1 MMAAAMDGKQILVV
15 AGNYDIVRQVQQ
27 ALQGEGFSLQSA
39 YTHFDAM
46 YAVRNS
52 RFDAVLIDAAMTDR
66 SSGQTTLSA
75 IFQRDT
81 RPPIVA
87 FSAAG
92 FINERL
98 DQQSDKVITSLDR
111 QSLLQSLDVTHDPSS
126 TATMKLAV
134 EEKSSPGEAELQTLL
149 SLSKSLTE
157 VLDLGEVLNRVVEAA
172 RRLTAADEGMILL
185 PDEDGGQLYLR
196 ARVGIDVEAARNFR
210 VRTSDTLAGQVFSSG
225 LPTFIG
231 AKGPQKVKT
240 EYFANALLYVPIIS
254 QGKPIGV
261 LGVNNRKKED
271 SFNQQQ
277 QELLLSLASYAAIA
291 IENARAHED
300 SLQRARELEILV
312 DAGQVINSSISLD
325 KALPN
330 ICEQLV
336 RMLNVNLA
344 TIYEWNKENQ
354 SLNLLARHER
364 AIWRLKQGPPLEYT
378 SLRTVRAAIEQNR
391 YCWLTTQLIGNA
403 TPEANYLR
411 SVGAAAMLV
420 IPIHSQEKLLG
431 VVQAFYNY
439 VPLEAPSQENWT
451 RARLNAME
459 AAVNLI
465 DASNHGRVQ
474 NSLRLAETIN
484 RLVEADWC
492 RLALRVE
499 ETPTMRI
506 QMEVGNGVWLNA
518 PQLTIDLKRQP
529 ELVSALEAQTDI
541 NPNVEAGKINP
552 EAQTLMNATFS
563 RSILALPLV
572 QRGQVQGLVVFGD
585 TERNRVFSKREL
597 DMGRAIVAQASISL
611 ENARLMHD
619 LASSF
624 QELKD
629 TQERLIQTARL
640 SAMGELA
647 AAVAHQVN
655 NPLTT
660 IVVDTEIMLSD
671 EPTTSRNYN
680 SLQAVLRAGKRAASV
695 ARRLLAIARPH
706 DPEAP
711 VSSIDIIDTIKGVI
725 TLTKSHLER
734 SQVKVVANLPTEP
747 MPPVYAVQ
755 GQLDDVWLNLI
766 LNAHDALTGRR
777 DGRIVIDLIYKPG
790 NSYMVVTVA
799 DNGPGIPEHVMSEIF
814 KPFFTT
820 KPIGEGTGLGLH
832 ICRQVIERVNGSIEV
847 QSTLDK
853 GTKFIVKLP
862 VQPE

>member
-1 MMAAAMDGKQILVV
+1 MNGKQILVV

-27 ALQGEGFSLQSA
+27 ALQGEGFLLQSA

-46 YAVRNS
+46 YAVKNS

-66 SSGQTTLSA
+66 SSGQPTLSA
-75 IFQRDT
+75 IFQHDM
-81 RPPIVA
+81 RPPLVV
-87 FSAAG
+87 FSTTG
-92 FINERL
+92 YTNDRL
-98 DQQSDKVITSLDR
+98 DQKSDKVITSLDR
-111 QSLLQSLDVTHDPSS
+111 QSLIQSLNLSNTL
-126 TATMKLAV
+126 TATGRIKLIDTQTF
-134 EEKSSPGEAELQTLL
+134 SPGEAELQTLL

-157 VLDLGEVLNRVVEAA
+157 ILDLGEVLNRVVEAA
-172 RRLTAADEGMILL
+172 RRLTNADEGMILL

-210 VRTSDTLAGQVFSSG
+210 IKTSDSLAGQVFSSG
-225 LPTFIG
+225 HPTFIG

-277 QELLLSLASYAAIA
+277 QELLISLASYAAIA

-336 RMLNVNLA
+336 RMLNVNVA
-344 TIYEWNKENQ
+344 AIYEWHKDAQ
-354 SLNLLARHER
+354 VLVLLARHER
-364 AIWRLKQGPPLEYT
+364 AIWKLKQGPPLEFT

-391 YCWLTTQLIGNA
+391 YCWLTTQLA
-403 TPEANYLR
+403 APSTAEANHLK
-411 SVGAAAMLV
+411 SVGANAMLV

-431 VVQAFYNY
+431 VVQAFYNRI
-439 VPLEAPSQENWT
+439 PSEAPTQENWS
-451 RARLNAME
+451 RARLNALE

-465 DASNHGRVQ
+465 DASNQGRVQ
-474 NSLRLAETIN
+474 NSLRLAENIN
-484 RLVEADWC
+484 RLVNADWS

-506 QMEVGNGVWLNA
+506 QMAVGNGVWLES
-518 PQLTIDLKRQP
+518 PQVTIDLKREP
-529 ELVSALEAQTDI
+529 EVTTALETQLVMNANI
-541 NPNVEAGKINP
+541 EEVNISP
-552 EAQTLMNATFS
+552 EAQTLMSGTYS
-563 RSILALPLV
+563 RSILALPLIL
-572 QRGQVQGLVVFGD
+572 RGNVQGLVVFGD
-585 TERNRVFSKREL
+585 TERSRVFGKREV
-597 DMGRAIVAQASISL
+597 DMGRAIVAQAATSL

-619 LASSF
+619 LELSF

-629 TQERLIQTARL
+629 TQDRLIQTARL

-660 IVVDTEIMLSD
+660 IVVDTELMLSD
-671 EPTTSRNYN
+671 EPTNSRNYK
-680 SLQAVLRAGKRAASV
+680 SLEAVLRAGKRAASV

-711 VSSIDIIDTIKGVI
+711 VSSVDIIDTIKGVI

-734 SQVKVVANLPTEP
+734 SHVKMIANLPSEP

-755 GQLDDVWLNLI
+755 GQVDDVWLNLI
-766 LNAHDALTGRR
+766 LNAHDALSGRK
-777 DGRIVIDLIYKPG
+777 DGCITVNAAYTPGSSFIEVII
-790 NSYMVVTVA
+790 A
-799 DNGPGIPEHVMSEIF
+799 DNGPGIPEHIMTEIF

-847 QSTLDK
+847 ESTPNK
-853 GTKFIVKLP
+853 GTKFVVRLP
-862 VQPE
+862 VQAE

>member
-1 MMAAAMDGKQILVV
+1 MNGKQILVV

-27 ALQGEGFSLQSA
+27 ALQGEGFLLQSA
-39 YTHFDAM
+39 YTHFDAI
-46 YAVRNS
+46 YAVKNS

-66 SSGQTTLSA
+66 SSGQPTLTA
-75 IFQRDT
+75 IFQHDT
-81 RPPIVA
+81 RPPLVV
-87 FSAAG
+87 FSANG
-92 FINERL
+92 YTNDRL
-98 DQQSDKVITSLDR
+98 DQKLDKVITSLDK
-111 QSLLQSLDVTHDPSS
+111 QSLIQSLNAANISAS
-126 TATMKLAV
+126 AARKLVA
-134 EEKSSPGEAELQTLL
+134 EAKSSPGEAELQTLL

-157 VLDLGEVLNRVVEAA
+157 ILDLGEVLNRVVESA
-172 RRLTAADEGMILL
+172 RRLTDADEGMILL
-185 PDEDGGQLYLR
+185 PDDDGGQLYLR

-210 VRTSDTLAGQVFSSG
+210 IKTSDTLAGQVFSSG

-240 EYFANALLYVPIIS
+240 EYFANSLLYVPIIS

-336 RMLNVNLA
+336 RMLNVNVA
-344 TIYEWNKENQ
+344 SIYEWNKEAQ
-354 SLNLLARHER
+354 LLLLLARHES

-378 SLRTVRAAIEQNR
+378 ALRTVRAAIEQNR
-391 YCWLTTQLIGNA
+391 YCWITSQLAGPSTA
-403 TPEANYLR
+403 EANYLK
-411 SVGAAAMLV
+411 SVGANAMLV

-431 VVQAFYNY
+431 VVQAFYNRI
-439 VPLEAPSQENWT
+439 PAEAPTQENWS
-451 RARLNAME
+451 RARLNALE

-465 DASNHGRVQ
+465 DSSNQGRVQ
-474 NSLRLAETIN
+474 NSLRLAENIN
-484 RLVEADWC
+484 RLINADWC

-499 ETPTMRI
+499 ETPTMRV
-506 QMEVGNGVWLNA
+506 QMAVGNGFWLEP
-518 PQLTIDLKRQP
+518 PQVMIDLKRH
-529 ELVSALEAQTDI
+529 EEVTAALETQLVTNANIEESTI
-541 NPNVEAGKINP
+541 SK
-552 EAQTLMNATFS
+552 EAQTLMSATFS
-563 RSILALPLV
+563 RSILALPLIL
-572 QRGQVQGLVVFGD
+572 RGNVQGLVVFGD
-585 TERNRVFSKREL
+585 TERSRIFSKREV
-597 DMGRAIVAQASISL
+597 DMGRAIVAQAATSL

-619 LASSF
+619 LELSF

-660 IVVDTEIMLSD
+660 IVVDTELMLSD
-671 EPTTSRNYN
+671 EPPTSRNYK
-680 SLQAVLRAGKRAASV
+680 SLEAVLRAGKRAAGV

-711 VSSIDIIDTIKGVI
+711 VSSVDVIDTVKGVI

-734 SQVKVVANLPTEP
+734 SHVKLIANLPSEP
-747 MPPVYAVQ
+747 MPSVYAVQ
-755 GQLDDVWLNLI
+755 GQIDDVWLNLI
-766 LNAHDALTGRR
+766 LNAHDALVGRR
-777 DGRIVIDLIYKPG
+777 DGCITVDTSYTPG
-790 NSYMVVTVA
+790 SSFIEVTIA
-799 DNGPGIPEHVMSEIF
+799 DNGPGIPEHIMTEIF

-847 QSTLDK
+847 DSSPNR
-853 GTKFIVKLP
+853 GTRFVVRLP
-862 VQPE
+862 VQAE